1 MKKISEKLSY
11 LGYVALA
18 SAPYVV
24 FGQSVAAPTNIGGVW
39 NLMCTFFGWFF
50 MIIMFVAV
58 VYIILAAYNYLTAS
72 GDAKKVEKANHML
85 LYAVIGVAVAVLARN
100 IPKIAASIV
109 GLDLQSG
116 FQGTGGSLPSCLQ

>member
-11 LGYVALA
+11 LGYAGLA
-18 SAPYVV
+18 AAPYLAFAQQGGGPVNV
-24 FGQSVAAPTNIGGVW
+24 SGVW
-39 NLMCTFFGWFF
+39 DLLCTLFGWLF
-50 MIIMFVAV
+50 MGIMFVAV

-85 LYAVIGVAVAVLARN
+85 LYAVIGVVIAVLARN

-109 GLDLQSG
+109 GLNTSMPG
-116 FQGTGGSLPSCLQ
+116 VTLPSCIQ